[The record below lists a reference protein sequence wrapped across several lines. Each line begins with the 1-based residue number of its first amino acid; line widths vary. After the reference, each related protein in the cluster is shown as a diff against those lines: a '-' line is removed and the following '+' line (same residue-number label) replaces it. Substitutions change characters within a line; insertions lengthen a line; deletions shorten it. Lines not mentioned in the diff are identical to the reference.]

1 MLLFLV
7 PLVLCLWG
15 GIVLAVKV
23 IEWPIY
29 FLLIDSEDVEDIF
42 SLWLLPV

>member
-1 MLLFLV
+1 M
-7 PLVLCLWG
+7 
-15 GIVLAVKV
+15 LAVKV

-42 SLWLLPV
+42 SSWLLPV